1 MGIWEDYHRSK
12 GLSTPH
18 IKRNILST
26 WLTNCDVNV
35 GHLAKV
41 VFSRFLLC
49 KVVPLPFFGN
59 NSSSLALTKGEKN

>member
-12 GLSTPH
+12 DLSTHH

-26 WLTNCDVNV
+26 WLINGDVNFD
-35 GHLAKV
+35 HLAKAV
-41 VFSRFLLC
+41 SSRFLLC

-59 NSSSLALTKGEKN
+59 NSSSLAFTKGETN